1 MEVVNRNVLGGAAG
15 LAHRIGRVHT
25 QAQRPA
31 RVGHHRVFVQF
42 LGQPDRLGLLPE
54 QVDDRRAVQAEAV
67 LAHRLLQPRGAL
79 GAAEA
84 AQVQA
89 DVDRAVEAAELE
101 PDHVDEQELLRRSE
115 EHTSELQSLMRIS
128 YAVFC
133 LKKKNTHKKKTFDTH
148 NPNTDYRK

>member
-1 MEVVNRNVLGGAAG
+1 M
-15 LAHRIGRVHT
+15 
-25 QAQRPA
+25 
-31 RVGHHRVFVQF
+31 
-42 LGQPDRLGLLPE
+42 LLE

-101 PDHVDEQELLRRSE
+101 PDHVDEQELLRQHEVLLQQPVAQERARLVLEQALRSE
-115 EHTSELQSLMRIS
+115 EHTSELQSLMRNS
-128 YAVFC
+128 YAV
-133 LKKKNTHKKKTFDTH
+133 
-148 NPNTDYRK
+148 